1 MIQTLTKN
9 WWLLVLC
16 GVVNAIIS
24 VIYLIMFDADGPLIS
39 PAWKDAIASLN
50 WLTLAAGA
58 CTIAAGLWRSAKG
71 KSWLLVLN
79 GLALSAYGLIPL
91 FFWARPLSFLLFARL
106 LVVMAMS
113 LGILELVTARSL
125 RRERH
130 IADEWF
136 FSLAGAASV
145 GFAVAFLALIFGWI
159 QLERRPFHPSLFLW
173 LASYFGFSAI
183 CLLWLAPRLRSLGP
197 APSGIM

>member
-1 MIQTLTKN
+1 MIQTLMKN

-24 VIYLIMFDADGPLIS
+24 VTYLIMFDADGPLIS

-50 WLTLAAGA
+50 WLALAAGA
-58 CTIAAGLWRSAKG
+58 CTIAAGLWRSSKG

-79 GLALSAYGLIPL
+79 GVAFSAYGLIPL
-91 FFWARPLSFLLFARL
+91 FFWAQPLGFLLFARL

-113 LGILELVTARSL
+113 IGILVLVTARAL
-125 RRERH
+125 RRQRL
-130 IADEWF
+130 IADEWSF
-136 FSLAGAASV
+136 GLAGAASV
-145 GFAVAFLALIFGWI
+145 GFAVGFLALIFGWI
-159 QLERRPFHPSLFLW
+159 QLERRAFHPSVFLW
-173 LASYFGFSAI
+173 LAAYFGFSAL
-183 CLLWLAPRLRSLGP
+183 CMLWLAPRLRSLGA